1 MKVEITLDSRIEKNT
16 GIRLSILDL
25 YKGNGIDFRNILYS
39 TCEYRYYTLSLSTIQ
54 NNVTI
59 A

>member
-25 YKGNGIDFRNILYS
+25 YKGNGIVFRNILYS